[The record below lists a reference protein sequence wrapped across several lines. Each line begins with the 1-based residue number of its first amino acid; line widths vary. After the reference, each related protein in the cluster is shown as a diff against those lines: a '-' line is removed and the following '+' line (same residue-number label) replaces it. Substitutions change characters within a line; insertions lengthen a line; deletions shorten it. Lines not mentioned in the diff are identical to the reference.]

1 MIELTIGENGVE
13 GIIYGQQGKIMSR
26 TNYTSEE
33 NIPDA
38 IRSKLSVL
46 KLLHDSDEVP
56 NIGQRV
62 SDEIY
67 WIFEDG
73 GEAMPIHSK
82 MILAEALLNRI
93 PIHEAY
99 KKFEKPQRR
108 RLYE

>member
-13 GIIYGQQGKIMSR
+13 GIIYGQQGTIMSR

-46 KLLHDSDEVP
+46 KLLHDSAEVP

-82 MILAEALLNRI
+82 MILAEALLNKISIR
-93 PIHEAY
+93 EAY
-99 KKFEKPQRR
+99 MKFVKIKQRGR
-108 RLYE
+108 YE